1 MRQYLNNS
9 FTFTEEFSKDFL
21 QGKGRFP
28 KVRIPH
34 TLKEVPFNYVD
45 VDAYQMIAGYR
56 TNIKFLASY
65 IDKRIFLNFEGAAHK
80 AEVYLNG
87 KLLGEHSCGYTAF
100 KYEITTLLN
109 KKADNLLVVKLDNH
123 ESLNIP
129 PFGGSID
136 YLCYGG
142 LYRDVYL
149 ETQPKAF
156 IEDVYAAPVKKED
169 GYYLNLKLT
178 YNGDELA
185 DTINVEI
192 KDEEK
197 KIYSEKL
204 KRDINYLLKVDDVEE
219 WSIDNP
225 KLYELSVKMDNSE
238 FKTNVGFRTI
248 EFRKDGFYLNG
259 NSLKLRG
266 LNRHQS
272 FPYVGY
278 AMPDSM
284 QVEDARILKEELA
297 CNIVRTSHYPQ
308 SQAFIDACDR
318 LGLLVF
324 TELPGWQYIGDEQWK
339 KQALINEAEMI
350 VQYRNHPSII
360 LWGVRINESQDDDD
374 FYSMT
379 NKLAHKLDEFRQ
391 TSGVRFLR
399 KSNLLED
406 VYSFNDFSFAG
417 NFKKD
422 GIIDKRVATSNMDKG
437 YYISEFN
444 GHMFPTKAIDD
455 FSHRSEHAL
464 RHMKVLNDIYKKDGV
479 AGGTGWCMFDY
490 NTHGN
495 FGSGDTI
502 CYHGVL
508 DYFRN
513 PKMAA
518 YVYASQGGLNPI
530 LEVSSSMEIG
540 EYPGGVN
547 KDIHVFS
554 NADSIK
560 LYRNDKFIKEFFPSS
575 TYSYLPHP
583 CFDIDDLIG
592 DSIKDNEKYS
602 EEVAN
607 QIKDCLLACLKFG
620 VDNLPFIYKLKMAK
634 LMIFDHISMAEATR
648 MYNTYISGWGDK
660 ASKYRFDAIKNG
672 EVIKSVVKGPS
683 CKLHMEV
690 KASSE
695 HLKETKSYDVSA
707 IRIRILNENN
717 ELANYANEILYLSC
731 SDNLEIIGPDVIATT
746 GGMSGTYVKTCGK
759 GDAYLSI
766 DSDRL
771 GVKIITFTIE

>member
-9 FTFTEEFSKDFL
+9 FTFTSEFSKDFL

-45 VDAYQMIAGYR
+45 KDSYQMIAGYR
-56 TNIKFLASY
+56 TNIKCLASY
-65 IDKRIFLNFEGAAHK
+65 ADKRVFINFEGAAHK

-87 KLLGEHSCGYTAF
+87 KLLGEHNCGYTAF
-100 KYEITTLLN
+100 KFEITSELK
-109 KKADNLLVVKLDNH
+109 KKADNLLVVKLDSH

-142 LYRDVYL
+142 IYRDVYL
-149 ETQPKAF
+149 EIEPNSF
-156 IEDVYAAPVKKED
+156 IEDVYAYPVKKED
-169 GYYLNLKLT
+169 GYYLDLSLA

-185 DTINVEI
+185 DTIKVEL
-192 KDEEK
+192 KDGKK

-204 KRDINYLLKVDDVEE
+204 SRDIHYLLKIDNVEE
-219 WSIDNP
+219 WSVDNP
-225 KLYELSVKMDNSE
+225 KLYELSVKMDTSE
-238 FKTNVGFRTI
+238 FKTNVGFRTA

-259 NSLKLRG
+259 ELLKLRG

-272 FPYVGY
+272 YPYVGY

-284 QVEDARILKEELA
+284 QVEDARILKEELC
-297 CNIVRTSHYPQ
+297 CNVVRTSHYPQ

-339 KQALINEAEMI
+339 KQALLNVAEMI
-350 VQYRNHPSII
+350 LQYRNHPSII
-360 LWGVRINESQDDDD
+360 LWGVRINESQDDDE

-417 NFKKD
+417 NFKND
-422 GIIDKRVATSNMDKG
+422 GIINKKSGTSDINKA

-444 GHMFPTKAIDD
+444 GHMFPTKSIDD

-490 NTHGN
+490 NTHEN

-518 YVYASQGGLNPI
+518 YVYASQGDSNPV

-540 EYPGGVN
+540 EYPGGMN
-547 KDIHVFS
+547 KDIYVFS

-560 LYRNDKFIKEFFPSS
+560 LYKNDEFIKEFYPSS
-575 TYSYLPHP
+575 NYSYLPHP
-583 CFDIDDLIG
+583 CFEIDDLIG
-592 DSIKDNEKYS
+592 DLIKKKEHYS
-602 EEVAN
+602 EKVAD
-607 QIKDCLLACLKFG
+607 QIKECLLACLKYG

-634 LMIFDHISMAEATR
+634 LMIFDHVSMAEATR
-648 MYNTYISGWGDK
+648 LYNTYLSNWGNK
-660 ASKYRFDAIKNG
+660 ATKYRFDAIKNDK
-672 EVIKSVVKGPS
+672 VIKSVVKGPS
-683 CKLHMEV
+683 QKLHMEV
-690 KASSE
+690 KVSSQE
-695 HLKETKSYDVSA
+695 LKESKTYDVSA

-717 ELANYANEILYLSC
+717 ELANYANEVLSFSC
-731 SDNLEIIGPDVIATT
+731 SDNLEIIGPDVIAST
-746 GGMSGTYVKTCGK
+746 GGNVGTYVKTCGK
-759 GDAYLSI
+759 GDAYLTI

-771 GVKIITFTIE
+771 DSKIITFTID

>member
-21 QGKGRFP
+21 QGKGRYP
-28 KVRIPH
+28 KIRIPH
-34 TLKEVPFNYVD
+34 TLKEVSFNYVD
-45 VDAYQMIAGYR
+45 IDSYQMSAGYR
-56 TNIKFLASY
+56 ANIKYLASY
-65 IDKRIFLNFEGAAHK
+65 SDKRVFINFEGAAHK

-87 KLLGEHSCGYTAF
+87 KLLGEHNCGYTAF
-100 KYEITTLLN
+100 KYEITSLLK
-109 KKADNLLVVKLDNH
+109 KKADNLLVVKLDSH
-123 ESLNIP
+123 ESLNVP

-142 LYRDVYL
+142 LYRDVYI
-149 ETQPKAF
+149 ETQPKSF
-156 IEDVYAAPVKKED
+156 IEDVYAAPIKKED
-169 GYYLNLKLT
+169 GYYLDLSLT
-178 YNGDELA
+178 YNGEELA
-185 DTINVEI
+185 DVVSVEL
-192 KDEEK
+192 KSEGK

-204 KRDINYLLKVDDVEE
+204 NRDTHYLLKVDDIEE

-225 KLYELSVKMDNSE
+225 ILYELVVKMGKSE
-238 FKTNVGFRTI
+238 YKTSVGFRTV
-248 EFRKDGFYLNG
+248 EFKEDGFYLNG
-259 NSLKLRG
+259 NLLKLRG
-266 LNRHQS
+266 LNRHQAY
-272 FPYVGY
+272 PYVGY

-308 SQAFIDACDR
+308 SQAFVDACDR
-318 LGLLVF
+318 LGLLVY
-324 TELPGWQYIGDEQWK
+324 TEFPGWQYIGDESWK
-339 KQALINEAEMI
+339 KQALMNEVEMI
-350 VQYRNHPSII
+350 LQYRNHPSII
-360 LWGVRINESQDDDD
+360 LWGVRINESQDDDE
-374 FYSMT
+374 FYKNT
-379 NKLAHKLDEFRQ
+379 NKIAHELDKFRQ
-391 TSGVRFLR
+391 SSGVRFLR

-417 NFKKD
+417 DFNKD
-422 GIIDKRVATSNMDKG
+422 GIIDKRAGTSNMSKG

-444 GHMFPTKAIDD
+444 GHMFPTKSIDD
-455 FSHRSEHAL
+455 FSHRSEHAM
-464 RHMKVLNDIYKKDGV
+464 RHMKVLNDIYRKDGV

-518 YVYASQGGLNPI
+518 YVYASQGDLNPV
-530 LEVSSSMEIG
+530 LEVTSSMEIG

-547 KDIHVFS
+547 KDVHVFS
-554 NADSIK
+554 NAESIK
-560 LYRNDKFIKEFFPSS
+560 LYKNNEFVKEFYPSS

-592 DSIKDNEKYS
+592 DLIKNHESYS
-602 EEVAN
+602 EEVAD
-607 QIKDCLLACLKFG
+607 QIKECLLACLNYG
-620 VDNLPFIYKLKMAK
+620 VDNLPFKYKLKMAK

-648 MYNTYISGWGDK
+648 LYNVYLSGWGDK
-660 ASKYRFDAIKNG
+660 AVEYRFDAIKNG
-672 EVIKSVVKGPS
+672 EVVKSVVKGPS
-683 CKLHMEV
+683 HKLHMEV
-690 KASSE
+690 KVSSE
-695 HLKETKSYDVSA
+695 QLKEGKTYDVSA
-707 IRIRILNENN
+707 IRIRVLNDNN

-731 SDNLEIIGPDVIATT
+731 SSNLEIIGPDVIPTT
-746 GGMSGTYVKTCGK
+746 GGMIGTYVKTNGK
-759 GDAYLSI
+759 GEAYLAI

-771 GVKIITFTIE
+771 GSKIVKFTIE